1 MGRARDISKVFS
13 TGTALATDT
22 EISAFNYLTQSS
34 ASTVYQTKAA
44 TGLTLITPT
53 SIAATG
59 GSGSISAT
67 GTVSFTSASAISLNG
82 CFTST
87 YDNYKIVIN
96 NILGTTDNVYLTTRF
111 RVSGTD
117 NSSAN
122 YYWGS
127 FYVDITNS
135 TSGIQRGSGDTT
147 IQLGYTPRN
156 DSSGLSYD
164 ITSPFLTAPTSLT
177 GQTVSRASSSR
188 IAIAFQGHYSSS
200 TSFDGVSIFPQSG
213 TITGTL
219 SVYGYNK

>member
-53 SIAATG
+53 SITATG

-87 YDNYKIVIN
+87 YDNYKIVYSE
-96 NILGTTDNVYLTTRF
+96 LVCSSGTTVRGRLGS
-111 RVSGTD
+111 SGTPT
-117 NSSAN
+117 SAG
-122 YYWGS
+122 YYYGAWLVTHGA
-127 FYVDITNS
+127 S
-135 TSGIQRGSGDTT
+135 TSTGSGSN
-147 IQLGYTPRN
+147 Q
-156 DSSGLSYD
+156 S
-164 ITSPFLTAPTSLT
+164 
-177 GQTVSRASSSR
+177 
-188 IAIAFQGHYSSS
+188 
-200 TSFDGVSIFPQSG
+200 SIFLNEIATSINGIGITIDVFSPNKNIVTTFNYQGFCTQQLRMHVGSGQLSQSVI
-213 TITGTL
+213 TDFQIFPDTGTL
-219 SVYGYNK
+219 TGIVSVYGYNK